1 MLILTLDFLNG
12 KRRAVSLAIMLLM
25 MTMAKV
31 SLAISTML
39 TMTVFLMTVTSGIPP
54 TEHTPIISKSTAN
67 HYLHY
72 HHIDHHDIR
81 RVLGHHD
88 GVDHHGH
95 RVGGTCPQGA
105 SSGSSL
111 I

>member
-1 MLILTLDFLNG
+1 MVKG
-12 KRRAVSLAIMLLM
+12 EMSLAIMLLM

-95 RVGGTCPQGA
+95 SASRPGTQG
-105 SSGSSL
+105 SPPGL
-111 I
+111 P